1 MLQAHQLR
9 KRFGDRV
16 VLDDLDLDVAGG
28 SIHGF
33 VGRNGAGKTTTM
45 RIVLGLLAADAGEVR
60 IDGRPITTEDRRAV
74 GYLPEERGL
83 YDQMP
88 VAEQIT
94 YFGELAGMTGAA
106 ARASTEALLARLGIE
121 ERATDRVQSLS
132 LGNQQRVQLG
142 VALVHGPSLLVMDE
156 PFSGLDPIGVD
167 LLAGVLREE
176 AARGTAI
183 LFSSHQLE
191 LVERE
196 CDAVTII
203 DGGRVVAAGS
213 VDEVRR
219 AHGDDLVRVGLDG
232 GWTSWADSLPGAT
245 VAGTAGDDVLLRL
258 RPGGDD
264 QEVLAAAMAAGRVR
278 TFGRELPSLTEL
290 FREVVAARPPEDE
303 STDDDEEVAA

>member
-1 MLQAHQLR
+1 MLHARQLR
-9 KRFGDRV
+9 KRFGDRL
-16 VLDDLDLDVAGG
+16 VLDDLDLDVAAG

-45 RIVLGLLAADAGEVR
+45 RIVLGLLEPDGGAVE
-60 IDGRPITTEDRRAV
+60 IDGGASTVGQRRAI

-88 VAEQIT
+88 VAEQVA
-94 YFGELAGMTGAA
+94 YFGELAGMARTD
-106 ARASTEALLARLGIE
+106 ARASAAELLDRLGLA
-121 ERATDRVQSLS
+121 ERAADKVQALS
-132 LGNQQRVQLG
+132 LGNQQRVQLA
-142 VALVHGPSLLVMDE
+142 VALVHGPRLLVLDE

-167 LLAGVLREE
+167 VLAGVLHDE

-203 DGGRVVAAGS
+203 DGGRVVAAGA
-213 VDEVRR
+213 VAAVRR
-219 AHGDDLVRVGLDG
+219 TYGGDLLRVGLDG
-232 GWTSWADSLPGAT
+232 GWTSWAESLVDAT
-245 VAGTAGDDVLLRL
+245 VVGSDGDDVLLEL

-264 QEVLAAAMAAGRVR
+264 QAVLAAALAAGRVR
-278 TFGRELPSLTEL
+278 TFGRHVPTLADL
-290 FREVVAARPPEDE
+290 FREVVAQQRDE
-303 STDDDEEVAA
+303 DDDAEVAA